1 MRETRNLVR
10 DVAERGATVFLS
22 SHILAE
28 VEQVCTHVAI
38 MDLGHLVASGSVA
51 QIIGATASV
60 YLEVDDIDKAIEV
73 LGGIAG
79 IERLTRDR
87 ASITLADIQR
97 KDLVA
102 ALVQGPGVGIETI
115 TSRHRLE
122 DAFLRMLA
130 GGGEQK

>member
-10 DVAERGATVFLS
+10 DISERGATVFLS

-38 MDLGHLVASGSVA
+38 MDRGHLVASGSVA

-60 YLEVDDIDKAIEV
+60 YLEVDDVDKAVRV

-79 IERLTRDR
+79 VERLTREPPGL
-87 ASITLADIQR
+87 SVTLDGIQR
-97 KDLVA
+97 KELVA
-102 ALVQGPGVGIETI
+102 ALVHAGVGVETI

-122 DAFLRMLA
+122 DAFLQMLA
-130 GGGEQK
+130 GEEQ